1 MEGLDG
7 HTGLV
12 QESTDLLAELD
23 GLKGLIASG
32 GPVGQGVGQES
43 TNIQTALEGLAGIV
57 PESPNKIPIASDGPD
72 SRGTVQESTNI
83 QTASDGPDS
92 RGAVQESTDIQSAL
106 DGLEGLG
113 LGQESTNIQTA
124 LEGLEGSGLVPESLH
139 RAASD
144 GPEVHGVVQD
154 STKAR
159 IGSDDG
165 PDGLGIVQESTE
177 SENPLKQISF
187 DDIEVRFFRIC
198 ALYGVGRP
206 IIRKV
211 LKMRIWIVPPVCLG
225 SRKLQ

>member
-72 SRGTVQESTNI
+72 SRG
-83 QTASDGPDS
+83 
-92 RGAVQESTDIQSAL
+92 AVQESTDIQSAL

-124 LEGLEGSGLVPESLH
+124 SDSPDDLGLEPVSPYRG
-139 RAASD
+139 ASD
-144 GPEVHGVVQD
+144 GPEDHGD

-159 IGSDDG
+159 IGSEDG

-177 SENPLKQISF
+177 SEKPLKQISF

-211 LKMRIWIVPPVCLG
+211 LKIRIWIVPPVCLG
-225 SRKLQ
+225 SR